1 MSVGFI
7 SVVQYFKYSQS
18 SEDIILLFGQ
28 TIMSD
33 SVIQA
38 NSMSYVYFLSSVPK
52 ALADTR
58 TGKGSSTGTCQSE
71 VKS

>member
-1 MSVGFI
+1 MSLGFI
-7 SVVQYFKYSQS
+7 IVVQYFKYSQS

-38 NSMSYVYFLSSVPK
+38 NSMPHVYFLSSVPK

-58 TGKGSSTGTCQSE
+58 TGKGSSTGTGQNE